1 MKKNLLLGILAS
13 ALLVVMGCT
22 VSLPEGDSGSIL
34 LTPFVDEEIGIQG
47 VAPQQGWTD
56 QAELIQYSLPGSIDD
71 AIALVLDQTSLT
83 ELPEPVGSYKGKALT
98 WDLYT
103 FETQS
108 KDVGPQTLHADLALA
123 EDESAAYL
131 VALAVLPDAYDASS
145 ALYETVFT
153 HMVYALAPFKSR

>member
-1 MKKNLLLGILAS
+1 MKKNLLLSILAS

-34 LTPFVDEEIGIQG
+34 LTPFVDKELGIQG

-56 QAELIQYSLPGSIDD
+56 QAELIQYSLPGTIDD
-71 AIALVLDQTSLT
+71 VIALVLDQTSLT

-103 FETQS
+103 FNVQS
-108 KDVGPQTLHADLALA
+108 QEVGPEAVRVDLALA

-131 VALAVLPDAYDASS
+131 VALAVLPDAFDANA
-145 ALYETVFT
+145 ALYETIFT
-153 HMVYALAPFKSR
+153 HAIYALAPLKSR

>member
-98 WDLYT
+98 WD
-103 FETQS
+103 
-108 KDVGPQTLHADLALA
+108 VGPQTLHADLALA